1 MVRVTV
7 PVVAVGFAVS
17 VSVLVVAVGLGLNVP
32 ARRSAGLEGDRVTL
46 PVKPFCGET
55 VMVLEPLLPWVTVRL
70 LGEADRVKSGAAW
83 AFTRSEERRVGKER
97 RAPVMVTENV
107 HVVAVALVVI
117 VTVTVPVAAV
127 LLAVSVSVLVVV
139 VGFGSKAGV
148 TPSGSPAAER
158 VTLPVKPFS
167 GETEIVL
174 EPLLPWVTATLLGEA
189 DRVKSGAAWAFTVR
203 VSVVVLVR
211 VPEAPVTVTLTV

>member
-1 MVRVTV
+1 M
-7 PVVAVGFAVS
+7 
-17 VSVLVVAVGLGLNVP
+17 
-32 ARRSAGLEGDRVTL
+32 
-46 PVKPFCGET
+46 
-55 VMVLEPLLPWVTVRL
+55 
-70 LGEADRVKSGAAW
+70 
-83 AFTRSEERRVGKER
+83 
-97 RAPVMVTENV
+97 
-107 HVVAVALVVI
+107 

-189 DRVKSGAAWAFTVR
+189 DRVKSGAAWAFTVT
-203 VSVVVLVR
+203 VSVPVVAVGLAVSVSVLDVVVGFGSKAAVTPLGRLEADNWTLPLKPFRGETVMVLEPLLPWLTATLLGEAER
-211 VPEAPVTVTLTV
+211 V

>member
-17 VSVLVVAVGLGLNVP
+17 VSVLVVAVGLGLKAAVTP
-32 ARRSAGLEGDRVTL
+32 LGSVEGDRVTL

-55 VMVLEPLLPWVTVRL
+55 VIVLEPLLPWVTARL
-70 LGEADRVKSGAAW
+70 
-83 AFTRSEERRVGKER
+83 RSEDRRVGVGAAATVRLGEVVFGVR
-97 RAPVMVTENV
+97 VPEVPVMVTLTV
-107 HVVAVALVVI
+107 PVVAVGF
-117 VTVTVPVAAV
+117 
-127 LLAVSVSVLVVV
+127 AVSVSVLDVV
-139 VGFGSKAGV
+139 VGFGSKAAV
-148 TPSGSPAAER
+148 TPLGSPAAER

-203 VSVVVLVR
+203 R
-211 VPEAPVTVTLTV
+211 

>member
-1 MVRVTV
+1 M
-7 PVVAVGFAVS
+7 
-17 VSVLVVAVGLGLNVP
+17 
-32 ARRSAGLEGDRVTL
+32 
-46 PVKPFCGET
+46 
-55 VMVLEPLLPWVTVRL
+55 
-70 LGEADRVKSGAAW
+70 
-83 AFTRSEERRVGKER
+83 
-97 RAPVMVTENV
+97 
-107 HVVAVALVVI
+107 

-211 VPEAPVTVTLTV
+211 VPVVAVGLAVSVSVLDVVVGFGSKAAVTPLGRLEADNWTLPLKPFRGETVMVLEPLLPWLTATLLGEAERV

>member
-1 MVRVTV
+1 MVVFDRVPDV
-7 PVVAVGFAVS
+7 PV
-17 VSVLVVAVGLGLNVP
+17 
-32 ARRSAGLEGDRVTL
+32 
-46 PVKPFCGET
+46 
-55 VMVLEPLLPWVTVRL
+55 M
-70 LGEADRVKSGAAW
+70 
-83 AFTRSEERRVGKER
+83 
-97 RAPVMVTENV
+97 
-107 HVVAVALVVI
+107 

-211 VPEAPVTVTLTV
+211 VPEAPVTVTLTVPVVAVGLAVSVSVLDVVVGFGSKAAVTPLGRLEADNWTLPLKPFRGETVMVLEPLLPWLTATLLGEAERV

>member
-1 MVRVTV
+1 M
-7 PVVAVGFAVS
+7 
-17 VSVLVVAVGLGLNVP
+17 
-32 ARRSAGLEGDRVTL
+32 
-46 PVKPFCGET
+46 
-55 VMVLEPLLPWVTVRL
+55 
-70 LGEADRVKSGAAW
+70 
-83 AFTRSEERRVGKER
+83 
-97 RAPVMVTENV
+97 
-107 HVVAVALVVI
+107 

-189 DRVKSGAAWAFTVR
+189 ERVKSGAAWSFAVR
-203 VSVVVLVR
+203 VSVVVVVG
-211 VPEAPVTVTLTV
+211 VPESPVTLTLAVPGVAVGLAVSASVVDVVVGFGSKAVATQLG